1 MRNVFLA
8 LFVLALL
15 AGPTMAAPIP
25 DPEGTSAEEGP
36 ANEDHV
42 VGEEMC

>member
-1 MRNVFLA
+1 MRKVFMA

-15 AGPTMAAPIP
+15 AGPSRAAPIP
-25 DPEGTSAEEGP
+25 DAEGTNAEESP
-36 ANEDHV
+36 PNEDWV

>member
-15 AGPTMAAPIP
+15 AGPSWAAPIP
-25 DPEGTSAEEGP
+25 DSEGTRADESP
-36 ANEDHV
+36 SNEDHV